1 MANTDRTISQ
11 SDDLKHLNHSGFDVA
26 EGYPDIRGWDVVSR
40 DGQKLGKVDDLVVST
55 SQMRVL
61 YIDVD
66 VDRSLR
72 DSVQNAMTNKEG
84 AQVERGH
91 ALVPIGTADL
101 DDANDRVMVSSLAG
115 ADLGAYPRYSR
126 DQGITRDY
134 ESSLRERHGG
144 AAAAGA
150 AGAAGAAAAGSFYDT
165 DHYDHD
171 RLFSKARGRGA
182 SGATGEQR
190 MTLSEEQLQVGKRQV
205 QAGEVELHKRVETE
219 HVREQVPVT
228 REEVTVERRP
238 LSGAEAANV
247 QIGEG
252 QDIRVPVMREEA
264 VVEKRAVAKEQVLV
278 RKRAVT
284 ENQTVEADLRR
295 ERLDESGLRN
305 AGTTGAMGAAGIGR
319 TDAGMSGAQDRA
331 TNTGPLDRLADKAD
345 DLKDRVD
352 GNPASK
358 PGPDRTDKRI

>member
-1 MANTDRTISQ
+1 VTT
-11 SDDLKHLNHSGFDVA
+11 
-26 EGYPDIRGWDVVSR
+26 
-40 DGQKLGKVDDLVVST
+40 T
-55 SQMRVL
+55 
-61 YIDVD
+61 
-66 VDRSLR
+66 
-72 DSVQNAMTNKEG
+72 EG
-84 AQVERGH
+84 AEVERGH

-101 DDANDRVMVSSLAG
+101 DDANDRVLVTSLAG

-134 ESSLRERHGG
+134 ESSLRERHAGG

-150 AGAAGAAAAGSFYDT
+150 VGAAGAAAGGGSFYDD

-182 SGATGEQR
+182 ARGAAAGASGEQR

-219 HVREQVPVT
+219 HVTEQVPLT
-228 REEVTVERRP
+228 HEEVTVERRP

-295 ERLDESGLRN
+295 ERVDVDRGTRDG
-305 AGTTGAMGAAGIGR
+305 GTTGTLGTAGTVGTTGTPGHTGGGIG
-319 TDAGMSGAQDRA
+319 
-331 TNTGPLDRLADKAD
+331 DKIRHAVD
-345 DLKDRVD
+345 DVKDRVD

-358 PGPDRTDKRI
+358 PGPDHTDKPI